1 MIDNA
6 YFVTKKILAM
16 QKEQEYVHNAP
27 YKAMRNI
34 MSGRPAHIAKKLIT
48 DTSST
53 CTAMQRKSNKFCQ
66 YIGVSRS
73 PKYLRWSSL

>member
-6 YFVTKKILAM
+6 YFVTKEILAM

-53 CTAMQRKSNKFCQ
+53 CTAMQRKSNKFYQ

>member
-27 YKAMRNI
+27 YKAIQNI